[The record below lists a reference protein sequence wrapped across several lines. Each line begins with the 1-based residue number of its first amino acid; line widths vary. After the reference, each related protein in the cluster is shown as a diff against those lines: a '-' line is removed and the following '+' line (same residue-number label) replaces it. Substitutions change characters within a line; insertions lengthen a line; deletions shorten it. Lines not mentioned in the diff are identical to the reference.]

1 MKTQVA
7 IVGGGP
13 AGLMLAY
20 ELGTMGIRATI
31 FDRLA
36 EPSPFPPGVAINT
49 CSVELLDQRGLMD
62 ALKPRTFPL
71 PQIHFALLTL
81 NSPDL
86 PERVTRQVLV
96 NQYDLERV
104 LEQRAQE
111 VGAVVRRGS
120 EITSFLQLDG
130 TVVATMTT
138 PDGSTEE
145 VTCDYLVGCDGG
157 SSTVRRLAG
166 IPFIPY
172 GDQVPM
178 HGRIADVETSVR
190 DLPAEHQTG
199 ARYQP
204 SGSVYMGVPLGPDVM
219 RMTTWEPAE
228 PGGPATEAVSFE
240 ELSAAMARV
249 TGRELEPAKLRWGAR
264 CTNVIGQAERYRD
277 GRVFLAGDAAQV
289 IFPYNG
295 QALHNALQDAVNL
308 AWKLAATL
316 RGTAPAELLDTYHS
330 ERHTAAERVC
340 MNIHAQVAISQSA
353 PAIGSLRTMFADLI
367 RLPEANRY
375 LAEMM
380 TSLDVYYPP
389 GDDADAHDLVG
400 RRLPPVRLKTAERE
414 VTTTELLRGARGIL
428 LVLGDA
434 TWDPAAAEAWSDRV
448 DTVTGRPLDRVD
460 ATVVLV
466 RPDGHVAW
474 AGEPNDSAELRAALT
489 RWFGPAAAS
498 DSAAQGAL

>member
-1 MKTQVA
+1 MNTQVA

-13 AGLMLAY
+13 AGLMLAC
-20 ELGTMGIRATI
+20 ELGTMGVRATV

-81 NSPDL
+81 NSQDL
-86 PERVTRQVLV
+86 PERFTRQVLV
-96 NQYDLERV
+96 NQYDLERA
-104 LEQRAQE
+104 LEQHAE
-111 VGAVVRRGS
+111 ELGAVVRRGS

-138 PDGSTEE
+138 ADGSTEE

-178 HGRIADVETSVR
+178 HGLIADVETSVR
-190 DLPAEHQTG
+190 DLRAEHQTG

-228 PGGPATEAVSFE
+228 SDAPATEKVSFE
-240 ELSAAMARV
+240 ELSAATARV

-316 RGTAPAELLDTYHS
+316 RGTAPADLLDTYHA
-330 ERHTAAERVC
+330 ERHAAGERVC

-353 PAIGSLRTMFADLI
+353 SAVGALRTMFAELI
-367 RLPEANRY
+367 RLPEANQY
-375 LAEMM
+375 LAQMM

-389 GDDADAHDLVG
+389 RDDADAHRLVG
-400 RRLPPVRLKTAERE
+400 RRLPPVRLKTSQRE
-414 VTTTELLRGARGIL
+414 VTTTELLRAGRGIL
-428 LVLGDA
+428 LDLSGA
-434 TWDPAAAEAWSDRV
+434 AWDPSAVAAWCDRV
-448 DTVTGRPLDRVD
+448 DVVTGQPLDQMD
-460 ATVVLV
+460 TTLILA
-466 RPDGHVAW
+466 RPDGHIGW
-474 AGEPNDSAELRAALT
+474 AGEPDGAATLPAALT
-489 RWFGPAAAS
+489 RWFGPAAA
-498 DSAAQGAL
+498 L